1 MLIFFLI
8 FFTISLGGASM
19 TDNILKDAVMQWEF
33 WALSGG
39 LITVISISKQKKESL

>member
-1 MLIFFLI
+1 
-8 FFTISLGGASM
+8 M

-39 LITVISISKQKKESL
+39 VFAVTSINHFKHKKESL